1 MPDSSR
7 STLRRNPVVRA
18 AARRLPGPL
27 KQQVKDA
34 LARRVRRGRKPVI
47 GLAGFFGAGNYG
59 DELFLSVYEQYF
71 GDEFELRVLAD
82 NMTKPYYDRPLA
94 EIVDEVD
101 AILIGGGDILQ
112 PWQADP
118 RYFNHKM
125 LAKPVFVVGIG
136 VPIYRNTQIK
146 PGIIE
151 KHKRFLEHPNVRFIG
166 VRDQPT
172 ADWILANI
180 SADLDILVAPD
191 MVCSLELPPAEKPE
205 GAPILGVVT
214 RFRPNLDEP
223 DDYSRVEEMAG
234 KAMADGWRVRHLIL
248 GTMDVGRRDMANADD
263 LDIPGKEVVYT
274 ESLDELTRSIGEC
287 TAFASMKFHG
297 SVVATM
303 YGVPSIV
310 MIPTNKNRNFMKR
323 IGLGA
328 NVSDFAAADL
338 AERFAD
344 RVVPATD
351 DVAGLRTAADAH
363 LRELRAEVKQAL
375 GL

>member
-1 MPDSSR
+1 MSS
-7 STLRRNPVVRA
+7 LRQNPVLRS
-18 AARRLPGPL
+18 AARRLPAPL
-27 KQQVKDA
+27 KEQIRTV
-34 LARRVRRGRKPVI
+34 LARRERRSRKPVI

-71 GDEFELRVLAD
+71 GEEFELRVLAD

-136 VPIYRNTQIK
+136 VPLYRNTEIK
-146 PGIIE
+146 AHLIE
-151 KHKRFLEHPNVRFIG
+151 RHKKFLVHPNVKFIG

-172 ADWILANI
+172 ADWVLANI
-180 SADLDILVAPD
+180 SADLDIKVAPD
-191 MVCSLELPPAEKPE
+191 MVCSLDLPEASKPE

-214 RFRPNLDEP
+214 RYRPNLEEP
-223 DDYSRVEEMAG
+223 DDYSRIEEMAG
-234 KAMADGWRVRHLIL
+234 KAIAEGWRVRHLIL
-248 GTMDVGRRDMANADD
+248 GTMDVGRRDVSNADD

-274 ESLDELTRSIGEC
+274 ESLDDLTRSIGEC

-310 MIPTNKNRNFMKR
+310 MIATNKNRNFMKR
-323 IGLGA
+323 IGLEA
-328 NVSDFAAADL
+328 NVSAFDAADL

-344 RVVPATD
+344 RVIPDPEA
-351 DVAGLRTAADAH
+351 VAGLRTAADAH
-363 LRELRAEVKQAL
+363 LRELRAAVKQTV

>member
-1 MPDSSR
+1 MSS
-7 STLRRNPVVRA
+7 LRQNPVLRS
-18 AARRLPGPL
+18 AARRLPEPL
-27 KQQVKDA
+27 KQQIRAA
-34 LARRVRRGRKPVI
+34 LARRERRGRKPVI

-71 GDEFELRVLAD
+71 GEEFELRVLAD

-136 VPIYRNTQIK
+136 VPIYRNTEIK
-146 PGIIE
+146 PHIIE
-151 KHKRFLEHPNVRFIG
+151 RHKKFLEHPNVKFIG

-172 ADWILANI
+172 ADWILENI
-180 SADLDILVAPD
+180 SADLDIKVAPD
-191 MVCSLELPPAEKPE
+191 MVCSLDLPAATKPE
-205 GAPILGVVT
+205 GAPVLGVVT
-214 RFRPNLDEP
+214 RYRPNLDEP
-223 DDYSRVEEMAG
+223 DDYSRIEEMAG
-234 KAMADGWRVRHLIL
+234 KALAEGWRVRHLIL
-248 GTMDVGRRDMANADD
+248 GTMDVGRRDVANADD

-274 ESLDELTRSIGEC
+274 ESLDDLTRAIGEC

-310 MIPTNKNRNFMKR
+310 MIATNKNRNFMKR
-323 IGLGA
+323 IGLEA
-328 NVSDFAAADL
+328 NVSAFDAADL
-338 AERFAD
+338 AERFTD
-344 RVVPATD
+344 RVVPDPEA
-351 DVAGLRTAADAH
+351 VAGLRTAADAH
-363 LRELRAEVKQAL
+363 LRELRAGVKQAL